1 MTARPRPLLRR
12 AALVGPLAAAALLS
26 GAATA
31 ASSAAPPSPTR
42 SDPPARVAL
51 PDGFQPEGIDTRG
64 PTAYLG
70 SRADG
75 DIWAADLRTGAGRV
89 LSQGDGT
96 PAVGIE
102 LGSGTDLW
110 AAGGADGD
118 VKVVDTRTGQ
128 VRATY
133 QLTPDPA
140 PGQSFVNDVV
150 VSRGTAYVTDS
161 LQPALF
167 VVRDG
172 RVTRLPLSGDWVQ
185 TPGVNNANGIET
197 TPDGRALLVVNSS
210 NGLLYRVDPATGV
223 ARQVDLGGTVLTNG
237 DGLTREGRTL
247 WAVQNRLD
255 QVAQLRLAPDGRSG
269 RLVRTLSSPEF
280 DVPTTIARW
289 GRALYLP
296 NARFTTPATP
306 TTEYWVTRLES

>member
-1 MTARPRPLLRR
+1 MSRR
-12 AALVGPLAAAALLS
+12 TRSYLTLAAPVAGAALL
-26 GAATA
+26 AATLVA
-31 ASSAAPPSPTR
+31 PAEASRGHGSGHTSPPSR
-42 SDPPARVAL
+42 IDL

-75 DIWAADLRTGAGRV
+75 DIYAADLRTGRGRV

-102 LGSGTDLW
+102 LGRGRDLW

-118 VKVVDTRTGQ
+118 VKVVDTRTGR

-133 QLTPDPA
+133 PLVVDPA
-140 PGQSFVNDVV
+140 PGESFVNDVV
-150 VSRGTAYVTDS
+150 VTGRTAWVTDS
-161 LQPALF
+161 LQAALF
-167 VVRDG
+167 RVRDG
-172 RVTRLPLSGDWVQ
+172 VVTRVPLTGAWTQ

-210 NGLLYRVDPATGV
+210 NGLLYRVDPTGHATV
-223 ARQVDLGGTVLTNG
+223 VDLGGAVLTNG

-247 WAVQNRLD
+247 LAVQNRLN
-255 QVAQLRLAPDGRSG
+255 QVAQLRLSRDGRSA
-269 RLVRTLSSPEF
+269 RLVRTLTSPEF
-280 DVPTTIARW
+280 DVPTTVARY
-289 GRALYLP
+289 RDALYLP
-296 NARFTTPATP
+296 NARFSTPATP
-306 TTEYWVTRLES
+306 TTEYWVTRLAD